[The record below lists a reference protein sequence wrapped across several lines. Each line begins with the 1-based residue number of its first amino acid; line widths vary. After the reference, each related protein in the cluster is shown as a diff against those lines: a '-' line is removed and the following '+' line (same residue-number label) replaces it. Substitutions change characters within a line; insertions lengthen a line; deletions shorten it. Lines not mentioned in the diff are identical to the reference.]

1 MTTFLIFSNIF
12 FLFFTIFTI
21 LFIFN
26 LKNNLIKIFGKNDN
40 ILKILGNNDLDIN
53 IINNELLNEIEN
65 LKLQILNINN
75 KNILLENNLILKE
88 NKNINN
94 SNNFNNIIWGVY
106 DLILSISEKQEI
118 QLNEENSILLNSLGK
133 LILYIDKKDKKE
145 INDDIFEEV
154 VDKMNLTN
162 IINIYVIDEIIQ
174 LIKFIIITNDLEY
187 SLELLEEYKINKI
200 LN

>member
-106 DLILSISEKQEI
+106 DIILSISEKQEI
-118 QLNEENSILLNSLGK
+118 QLNEENSLLLNSLGK

-154 VDKMNLTN
+154 VNKMNLTN
-162 IINIYVIDEIIQ
+162 IVHIYVIDEIIQ